1 MKKKELYFRFK
12 EYYQLSS
19 EKQELFLIR
28 IINNFAYKNKWYLG
42 GCFVLGD
49 LDNKTDL
56 KVMKKKL
63 IKYLKMQKTLKIK
76 SVVFQK
82 MVRNDFV
89 DIEEVFQ

>member
-49 LDNKTDL
+49 IEDYHKG
-56 KVMKKKL
+56 
-63 IKYLKMQKTLKIK
+63 KIYVK
-76 SVVFQK
+76 SSK
-82 MVRNDFV
+82 PN
-89 DIEEVFQ
+89 EETIFAIVLPITG